1 MTDIKIKSAEDWF
14 DENCDSDD
22 ASGQNFW
29 QISKGSIKDIQV
41 DALRSA
47 FLIADTFALN
57 HKLSAPE
64 VIIAIQIRDA
74 IERLVKEIEK

>member
-1 MTDIKIKSAEDWF
+1 MKSAEDWF

-22 ASGQNFW
+22 ASGQYFW
-29 QISKGSIKDIQV
+29 QISEGSIKNIQV

-47 FLIADTFALN
+47 LAIADTFALN
-57 HKLSAPE
+57 HKLSAQE

-74 IERLVKEIEK
+74 IEKMVKEIEK